1 MPPLF
6 RVIHY
11 ANSYL
16 SSYARFSLSVK
27 WLYIHC
33 LATKAIFLITKQNWS
48 DVNFDIKYYKNI
60 MNMKGEMD
68 ANKDDHNGAI
78 PEHHAA
84 TIRRF
89 RLHKH

>member
-1 MPPLF
+1 
-6 RVIHY
+6 
-11 ANSYL
+11 
-16 SSYARFSLSVK
+16 
-27 WLYIHC
+27 
-33 LATKAIFLITKQNWS
+33 
-48 DVNFDIKYYKNI
+48 

-89 RLHKH
+89 RLHKHSPQNILWN